1 MQNSL
6 DRIFDGIARSLSE
19 DVAPL
24 VDDPYAKSQVMAAVE
39 LVNNLATRVEWRR
52 EPLLADIEAAR
63 EVLTAAGADVPPV
76 DPAASGAE
84 IAEARRGHLTAVA
97 ALQGTRLARRPE
109 VKALLDDLLRSNL
122 DRELELLRTGMYSAR
137 ANKSDGDADG

>member
-6 DRIFDGIARSLSE
+6 DRILDGIARSLTE

-39 LVNNLATRVEWRR
+39 LVNNLATRVEWRH

-63 EVLTAAGADVPPV
+63 EVLTAAGADVPAVEPG
-76 DPAASGAE
+76 ASGAA
-84 IAEARRGHLTAVA
+84 IAEVRRGYLTAVA
-97 ALQGTRLARRPE
+97 ALQGTDLARRPE

-122 DRELELLRTGMYSAR
+122 DRELNLLRTGMYSAR
-137 ANKSDGDADG
+137 TKKGDGDGDG